1 MSILSQI
8 NKNRIIFDPVNK
20 KHIAMYREFLVN
32 NCKWSTNGC
41 PYELEW
47 PYLTVPDMIRDKII
61 RKYLK
66 L

>member
-1 MSILSQI
+1 MGVLSQI
-8 NKNRIIFDPVNK
+8 NKQRIIFDPVNK
-20 KHIAMYREFLVN
+20 KHVAMYREYLVN
-32 NCKWSTNGC
+32 NCRWSTNGC

-61 RKYLK
+61 RNYLK